1 MNKNVVAILVVSVFS
16 LLGCKGDGEAESD
29 NSDGN
34 HSELGI
40 LQGLVFPENN
50 EEGLQGNLRPE
61 ELGTTYNPEAVIPPQ
76 CYTKHEGQYNPC
88 MTCHQTYPYK
98 SRPNQMNDGGLQREY
113 AFSDLGTDNHWLNL
127 FEDRTEAMAQITD
140 QQVIDYI
147 YTDNYTPLIAQLKAA
162 DDWEG
167 PVPNIENLQRGEA
180 AFDEQGFALDGSGW
194 VAFNYKPLPSTF
206 WPTNGSTDDVM
217 IRLPALFQTSS
228 CDTETRSRDTYL
240 ANLSILETTIK
251 KLDSISTPPIDE
263 NKVCADLNGD
273 GVMSVVEAIN
283 QQEIY
288 VGDANV
294 IETTEMLYPLGTEFL
309 HTVRYVGINSDGGI
323 TIPARM
329 KEVRYMEKVKFLAP
343 TELISRYGK
352 ERQEK
357 IDELLPK
364 YIHRGDKGTDNTF
377 GWMVQG
383 FIEAEDGH
391 LRKQSEEEH
400 LFCMGCH
407 STIGT
412 TIDDTFAFPRKIT
425 GAKGWKY
432 ISLKGMEDAPTMNGS
447 AEGEIEHYLRTV
459 GGGNEFR
466 ENTEIA
472 ARFYNDDG
480 TLNEDALA
488 QATDVY
494 DLITPGI
501 RRALDLNKA
510 YMTIVKEQDFIH
522 GRDANLGVAKNVY
535 ESVDNNTPV
544 LPEENAVPWDI
555 RLNWEGDSVLGD

>member
-1 MNKNVVAILVVSVFS
+1 MKKIIAGILILNTLF
-16 LLGCKGDGEAESD
+16 LYGCKNDSD
-29 NSDGN
+29 DTNSDDTNIGTDTTQA
-34 HSELGI
+34 ELSI
-40 LQGLVFPENN
+40 LNSLVFPKSNP
-50 EEGLQGNLRPE
+50 EGLSGYLRPE
-61 ELGTTYNPEAVIPPQ
+61 ESGTIYNPEAVIPPQ

-88 MTCHQTYPYK
+88 MTCHQTYPFK

-113 AFSDLGTDNHWLNL
+113 AFSDLGTQNHWQNL
-127 FEDRTEAMAQITD
+127 FEDRTDAMAQITD

-147 YTDNYTPLIAQLKAA
+147 YTDNYSPLITQLKTSSGWQGAIP
-162 DDWEG
+162 E
-167 PVPNIENLQRGEA
+167 IENLQRGEA
-180 AFDEQGFALDGSGW
+180 AFDEHGFAQDGSGW

-217 IRLPALFQTSS
+217 IRLPEAFRTSA
-228 CDTETRSRDTYL
+228 CDTKTLSKDTYL
-240 ANLSILETTIK
+240 ANLSILEASIK
-251 KLDSISTPPIDE
+251 KLEHISVPPIDE

-273 GVMSVVEAIN
+273 GIMTIVKQIN
-283 QQEIY
+283 QQKSY
-288 VGDANV
+288 VGNANS
-294 IETTEMLYPLGTEFL
+294 IEVTEMLYPLGTQFM

-329 KEVRYMEKVKFLAP
+329 KEVRYMEKFKFLPA

-364 YIHRGDKGTDNTF
+364 YTHRGDKGTDNGF

-407 STIGT
+407 TTIGT
-412 TIDDTFAFPRKIT
+412 TIDNTFAFPRKVT
-425 GAKGWKY
+425 GAEGWKY
-432 ISLKGMEDAPTMNGS
+432 INLKEMKDVPMVNGS
-447 AEGEIEHYLRTV
+447 AEGEIKHYMRTV

-466 ENTEIA
+466 ENPEILQ
-472 ARFYNDDG
+472 RFFNDDG
-480 TLNEDALA
+480 TLNDDALT
-488 QATDVY
+488 QAKDVY
-494 DLITPGI
+494 DLITPSV

-510 YMTIVKEQDFIH
+510 YMTIVKDQDFIH
-522 GRDANLGVAKNVY
+522 GRDANLGVSKNVY
-535 ESVDNNTPV
+535 ESVDNKTPV
-544 LPEENAVPWDI
+544 LPEENTVLWDI
-555 RLNWEGDSVLGD
+555 RLNWAE